1 MCNLWS
7 LKKLTSAY
15 LFLIAREKSCDYDLI
30 IYMVKYEIAYRNYA
44 EEKRASSAKISYS
57 NPLNDF
63 VRSVKTT
70 AYDQNNNI
78 Q

>member
-1 MCNLWS
+1 
-7 LKKLTSAY
+7 
-15 LFLIAREKSCDYDLI
+15 
-30 IYMVKYEIAYRNYA
+30 MVKYEIAYHNYA
-44 EEKRASSAKISYS
+44 EEKCASSAKISYS
-57 NPLNDF
+57 NPSNDF